1 MYSQDYASI
10 SNPYLVKSTIDSAL
24 AKHGAYSGAEHCHEI
39 YQAMMEYF
47 ESLGIEFDK
56 QSG

>member
-24 AKHGAYSGAEHCHEI
+24 VKHDAYSGAQRCHEI

-47 ESLGIEFDK
+47 EPLGI
-56 QSG
+56 